1 MLALL
6 LRKRMVWVG
15 AFAIVLFAVV
25 FVVGPLQTFAQPD
38 TGAAENPANPINA
51 GYNIPFQVPS
61 FQTILGAVIR
71 LFFLVAGLAALFF
84 LLLGAFEWVTSGGDE
99 KKTEGARNKIQAAVI
114 GLILIIVV
122 LSIVALLEVV
132 VFAGTICLGLT
143 CDIKPGQ
150 LQLIKKNCI
159 VTRNNVQQCDP
170 NCDGLNG
177 DSGDSDDQEYLIT
190 PQNPTCRGK

>member
-1 MLALL
+1 MNKPSLRKIAIFTAALL
-6 LRKRMVWVG
+6 VLLVPLLIVGLTYANGDENNVILPGTAEDPRK
-15 AFAIVLFAVV
+15 AITLN
-25 FVVGPLQTFAQPD
+25 L
-38 TGAAENPANPINA
+38 
-51 GYNIPFQVPS
+51 PFQVPS
-61 FQTILGAVIR
+61 FQRIIGTVLR

-143 CDIKPGQ
+143 CDIQTKPLELVKPFCDADNKPPGC
-150 LQLIKKNCI
+150 IPREKK
-159 VTRNNVQQCDP
+159 
-170 NCDGLNG
+170 
-177 DSGDSDDQEYLIT
+177 
-190 PQNPTCRGK
+190 